1 MFFSKKLEYF
11 TCLLVFASLAIF
23 LAARVSI
30 NARKTKN
37 EGIVMNTTLELDFKD
52 FTSTKFEN
60 VMIEETIYRAVLLE
74 EYSFEKTKNEC
85 AKKNGVIPG
94 NRAVRMAGKSHSIW
108 IDVTN
113 KSNLEDASLREIYE
127 EVPELFPLTF
137 LR

>member
-60 VMIEETIYRAVLLE
+60 VMIEEKIYRAVLLE
-74 EYSFEKTKNEC
+74 EYSFVKTKNEC
-85 AKKNGVIPG
+85 EKKNGVLPW
-94 NRAVRMAGKSHSIW
+94 NRAKLMAGKSQSIW
-108 IDVTN
+108 IEVTN
-113 KSNLEDASLREIYE
+113 KSNLEDENLHETFK
-127 EVPELFPLTF
+127 EVPIHYYFS
-137 LR
+137 

>member
-23 LAARVSI
+23 LAAGVSI

-52 FTSTKFEN
+52 FTGTKFEN
-60 VMIEETIYRAVLLE
+60 VMIEETIYRAVLLD

-85 AKKNGVIPG
+85 AKKNGVIPW

-127 EVPELFPLTF
+127 EVPE
-137 LR
+137 